1 MRLTLLA
8 LMAALAVHSAEV
20 PKSVRLYVL
29 DCGKLTIEDP
39 TRFDFKKSELKLL
52 DLSMGC
58 YLIVHPKGTLFW
70 DTGAVPDS
78 FFKPG
83 VTNPTFT
90 YATVTKSI
98 TSQLAAVGYKPS
110 DIQYLALSH
119 YHWDHIGNANLF
131 AGATWLAR
139 KVERDMMLA
148 GKSDS
153 RYPEE
158 YSALKTAKFKL
169 VDNASGEYDV
179 FGDGTVVLKST
190 PGHTEGHQVL
200 ALRLAKTGN
209 VVLSG
214 DIYHYPEE
222 VTTGRVPTIDVNKQ
236 QTIQSRKELD
246 AYLKKN
252 KAQLWIQHDLAAF
265 EKLKKAP
272 QYYE

>member
-1 MRLTLLA
+1 M
-8 LMAALAVHSAEV
+8 
-20 PKSVRLYVL
+20 
-29 DCGKLTIEDP
+29 
-39 TRFDFKKSELKLL
+39 
-52 DLSMGC
+52 
-58 YLIVHPKGTLFW
+58 
-70 DTGAVPDS
+70 
-78 FFKPG
+78 
-83 VTNPTFT
+83 
-90 YATVTKSI
+90 
-98 TSQLAAVGYKPS
+98 
-110 DIQYLALSH
+110 
-119 YHWDHIGNANLF
+119 
-131 AGATWLAR
+131 
-139 KVERDMMLA
+139 
-148 GKSDS
+148 
-153 RYPEE
+153 
-158 YSALKTAKFKL
+158 TAKFKL